1 MATAHRFL
9 GLIVLSLLFDLI
21 FADPV
26 PDDAQGQLNSFCRRF
41 SHRTAVIS
49 NRIYI
54 DGGFVNLN
62 PLVQTPANYTSKI
75 IICPSVVVKH

>member
-9 GLIVLSLLFDLI
+9 GLIVLSMLFDLI

-26 PDDAQGQLNSFCRRF
+26 PGDALFQLQYFCRRF
-41 SHRTAVIS
+41 SHRTAVIG

-62 PLVQTPANYTSKI
+62 SLELNPANYTSKI
-75 IICPSVVVKH
+75 VICLSVVGKR

>member
-9 GLIVLSLLFDLI
+9 GLIILCMLFDLI

-26 PDDAQGQLNSFCRRF
+26 PGDAQFQLRDFCRRF

-54 DGGFVNLN
+54 DGGFVNLD
-62 PLVQTPANYTSKI
+62 PLNLNPANYTSKI
-75 IICPSVVVKH
+75 VICLSVVGKH